1 MKSFY
6 DILEAKRSAT
16 QTIGRAKNKKK
27 DVEQNKKKFAFRVK
41 QKRYQLRNEED
52 LNEAP
57 LVMSD
62 RDILDTIWKKI
73 KPELEKQ
80 MAKGDLEVVNN
91 LARIGRYKITKKGQ
105 AKGKS
110 YRYDL
115 KK

>member
-6 DILEAKRSAT
+6 EILEAKRSAA
-16 QTIGRAKNKKK
+16 QTINRAKNKKK
-27 DVEQNKKKFAFRVK
+27 DIEHNKKKFAFKLK

-52 LNEAP
+52 LSEAP

-62 RDILDTIWKKI
+62 RDILETIWKKV

-80 MAKGDLEVVNN
+80 MKKGNLETVNN
-91 LARIGRYKITKKGQ
+91 LARLGKYKVTKDGQ

-110 YRYDL
+110 FRYDL

>member
-1 MKSFY
+1 MKFS
-6 DILEAKRSAT
+6 DIQEAKKSAK
-16 QTIGRAKNKKK
+16 QTVSNAKKK
-27 DVEQNKKKFAFRVK
+27 KLSQDQLKKKMAFRVK
-41 QKRYQLRNEED
+41 QKAYKLQNEDD

-62 RDILDTIWKKI
+62 RDILETIWKKV

-80 MAKGDLEVVNN
+80 MKKGNLETVNN
-91 LARIGRYKITKKGQ
+91 LARLAKFKVTKDGQ

-110 YRYDL
+110 FRYDL